1 MRIGILGDVHSNL
14 EALTA
19 VVERLKD
26 EPIDHW
32 VQVGDIVGYGA
43 DPGPCIELVRSL
55 GCTVC
60 LGNHDA
66 AVVGYMPTD
75 YFNQYARAAIEW
87 TRDQLRPQE
96 LDYLRGLP
104 LKVEHTDYTVVHG
117 SLHLPAQFGY
127 VFSPVEAAESLAEQR
142 TRIAFVGHSHVPAV
156 YMQRKGGTVHDLD
169 VVFESEFEASIDGYA
184 RVLLNVGS
192 VGQPRDEDA
201 RAAYAT
207 YDTETAIVRV
217 VRVVYDIPAAQ
228 AKIRAAGLPS
238 VLADRL
244 SLGV

>member
-14 EALTA
+14 EALNA
-19 VVERLKD
+19 AIAGLRDER
-26 EPIDHW
+26 IDHW

-43 DPGPCIELVRSL
+43 DPVACIEVVREL

-66 AVVGYMPTD
+66 AVVGYLPTD
-75 YFNQYARAAIEW
+75 YFNQYARTAIEW
-87 TRDQLRPQE
+87 TRARLRQQD

-104 LKVEHTDYTVVHG
+104 LKVEHSEYTVVHG

-142 TRIAFVGHSHVPAV
+142 TRIAFVGHSHVPAA
-156 YMQRKGGTVHDLD
+156 YLQRRGGGVHDLD
-169 VVFESEFEASIDGYA
+169 VVFESEFETAVGDHL

-192 VGQPRDEDA
+192 VGQPRDEDP

-207 YDTETAIVRV
+207 YDTETGVLRV
-217 VRVVYDIPAAQ
+217 LRTSYDIAAAQ
-228 AKIRAAGLPS
+228 AKIREAGLPS

>member
-19 VVERLKD
+19 AVDRLR
-26 EPIDHW
+26 EQRIDHW

-43 DPGPCIELVRSL
+43 DPIACIELVRAL

-75 YFNQYARAAIEW
+75 YFNQYARAAIDW
-87 TRDQLRPQE
+87 TRSALRQPD

-104 LKVEHTDYTVVHG
+104 LKVEHAEYTVVHG

-142 TRIAFVGHSHVPAV
+142 TRVAFVGHSHVPAA
-156 YMQRKGGTVHDLD
+156 YMQRVGGTVHELD
-169 VVFESEFEASIDGYA
+169 VVFESEFETRIDGYA

-201 RAAYAT
+201 RAAYAI
-207 YDTETAIVRV
+207 YDTEAGVVQVSRV
-217 VRVVYDIPAAQ
+217 DYDIPAAQ
-228 AKIRAAGLPS
+228 AKIREAGLPS

-244 SLGV
+244 ALGV

>member
-19 VVERLKD
+19 AVACLRTER
-26 EPIDHW
+26 IDHW

-43 DPGPCIELVRSL
+43 DPIACIELVRSL

-87 TRDQLRPQE
+87 TRATLRPE
-96 LDYLRGLP
+96 DLDYIRGLP
-104 LKVEHTDYTVVHG
+104 LKVEHSEYTVVHG

-142 TRIAFVGHSHVPAV
+142 TKVAFVGHSHVPAC
-156 YMQRKGGTVHDLD
+156 YLQRRGGTVHDLD
-169 VVFESEFEASIDGYA
+169 VVFESEFETSVEGYA

-201 RAAYAT
+201 RAAYAI
-207 YDTETAIVRV
+207 YDTATGSLRIARV
-217 VRVVYDIPAAQ
+217 DYDIPGAQ
-228 AKIRAAGLPS
+228 RKIREAGLPS

-244 SLGV
+244 ALGV

>member
-14 EALTA
+14 EALKAA
-19 VVERLKD
+19 VMRLQA
-26 EPIDHW
+26 EGIDHW

-43 DPGPCIELVRSL
+43 DPVACVELVRSL

-75 YFNQYARAAIEW
+75 YFNQYARAAIDW
-87 TRDQLRPQE
+87 TREQLRSE
-96 LDYLRGLP
+96 DLDYLRGLP
-104 LKVEHTDYTVVHG
+104 LKVEHTEYTVVHG

-142 TRIAFVGHSHVPAV
+142 TRVAFVGHSHVPAA
-156 YMQRKGGTVHDLD
+156 YMQREGGTVHDLD
-169 VVFESEFEASIDGYA
+169 VVFESEFETGIEGYL

-207 YDTETAIVRV
+207 YDSETGILRV
-217 VRVVYDIPAAQ
+217 ARVDYDIATAQ
-228 AKIRAAGLPS
+228 QKIRAAGLPT